1 MIAIIILVVLVVAI
15 ILAAVVVMLR
25 TAQFPLPIDEVE
37 SGEVEMVD
45 AAAIAQRLAAAV
57 RIPTVSHEKLELVDP
72 EPFDLLLALLKT
84 QYPLVFSSLLVE
96 TVNTHS
102 LLMFWKGSESAL
114 DPVLYTSHL
123 DVVPADP
130 ATLERWTVPPFS
142 GEIQDGFVWG
152 RGTLDIKSQV
162 IAILEA
168 VNDLLNSGFTPRR
181 GIFLAFGADEEV
193 GGQRGAKA
201 IAKLLQDR
209 GVHLAALLDEG
220 GSMLEG
226 VIPGVELPV
235 ALLGNAEKGYLSLKL
250 WVEANPGHSSTP
262 PEESA
267 IGILARAI
275 DRLEQ
280 NRLPVHLEVLVEMY
294 RALGPTV
301 DFSMQMALANLWLFS
316 GIVKRKL
323 LANPETAAS
332 IRTTTA
338 PTLFNSGIKD
348 NILPARAEAVVNFRL
363 FPGDTIADVCEVV
376 RRIINDPRVA
386 FEPLESAAWEAAPV
400 TEVDETSYQTLAT
413 TVREVFPDVVPA
425 PYMMLG
431 ATDSRHYA
439 GICDNL
445 LRFSPCLGDKDD
457 LTRVHGI
464 DERISVE
471 SLGQMVVFFRKLI
484 RAWDDAGL

>member
-1 MIAIIILVVLVVAI
+1 
-15 ILAAVVVMLR
+15 
-25 TAQFPLPIDEVE
+25 
-37 SGEVEMVD
+37 
-45 AAAIAQRLAAAV
+45 
-57 RIPTVSHEKLELVDP
+57 
-72 EPFDLLLALLKT
+72 
-84 QYPLVFSSLLVE
+84 
-96 TVNTHS
+96 
-102 LLMFWKGSESAL
+102 
-114 DPVLYTSHL
+114 
-123 DVVPADP
+123 
-130 ATLERWTVPPFS
+130 
-142 GEIQDGFVWG
+142 
-152 RGTLDIKSQV
+152 
-162 IAILEA
+162 
-168 VNDLLNSGFTPRR
+168 
-181 GIFLAFGADEEV
+181 V

-348 NILPARAEAVVNFRL
+348 NILPARLKQWSTSACSREIPLRMCVRL
-363 FPGDTIADVCEVV
+363 CGASLMIRELPLNPWKAQPGKQ
-376 RRIINDPRVA
+376 
-386 FEPLESAAWEAAPV
+386 PL
-400 TEVDETSYQTLAT
+400 
-413 TVREVFPDVVPA
+413 
-425 PYMMLG
+425 
-431 ATDSRHYA
+431 
-439 GICDNL
+439 
-445 LRFSPCLGDKDD
+445 
-457 LTRVHGI
+457 
-464 DERISVE
+464 
-471 SLGQMVVFFRKLI
+471 
-484 RAWDDAGL
+484 

>member
-45 AAAIAQRLAAAV
+45 AAAVAQRLAAAV

-84 QYPLVFSSLLVE
+84 QYPHVFSSLLVE

-102 LLMFWKGSESAL
+102 LLMFWKGSESEL

-316 GIVKRKL
+316 GIAVSRITSCQPGLKRWSTSACSREIPL
-323 LANPETAAS
+323 RMCVRLCGGSLMIRGLPLNPWKAQ
-332 IRTTTA
+332 
-338 PTLFNSGIKD
+338 
-348 NILPARAEAVVNFRL
+348 
-363 FPGDTIADVCEVV
+363 PGKQ
-376 RRIINDPRVA
+376 
-386 FEPLESAAWEAAPV
+386 PL
-400 TEVDETSYQTLAT
+400 
-413 TVREVFPDVVPA
+413 
-425 PYMMLG
+425 
-431 ATDSRHYA
+431 
-439 GICDNL
+439 
-445 LRFSPCLGDKDD
+445 
-457 LTRVHGI
+457 
-464 DERISVE
+464 
-471 SLGQMVVFFRKLI
+471 
-484 RAWDDAGL
+484 